1 MLWADGLEWEVGC
14 SGTVPHRRAATR
26 DAGSEGGTGL
36 RGGARCVTASGG
48 FATEVSGQVGGA
60 VVVVERFRR
69 RVVSFAWI
77 VSSWPS
83 AWQRCAAR
91 LN

>member
-1 MLWADGLEWEVGC
+1 MLRDGTSPSGC
-14 SGTVPHRRAATR
+14 
-26 DAGSEGGTGL
+26 DAGCGVRREGGTGL
-36 RGGARCVTASGG
+36 RGGAGCVTASGG

-60 VVVVERFRR
+60 VVERRRR